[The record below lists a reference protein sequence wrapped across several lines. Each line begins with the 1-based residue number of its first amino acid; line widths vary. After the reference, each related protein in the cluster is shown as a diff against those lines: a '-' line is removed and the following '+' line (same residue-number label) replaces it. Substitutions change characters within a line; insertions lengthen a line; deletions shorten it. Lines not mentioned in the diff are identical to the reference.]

1 MDIRKA
7 RQTDLIDITKIYQ
20 ESFDKEVLNNIEY
33 TDENIYVVEDQGIIL
48 GMCMINYINN
58 IFSNEKTGYINLVCV
73 KSEYR
78 GQGVGTFMLKELEK
92 VAKRKGVTMLMLTS
106 NKKRCSANTLYKN
119 LDYVLYDTNVYKK
132 KIN

>member
-1 MDIRKA
+1 MNNFLYIL
-7 RQTDLIDITKIYQ
+7 LIGPMIEEKYGSRNLIIMIALEALIT
-20 ESFDKEVLNNIEY
+20 
-33 TDENIYVVEDQGIIL
+33 GI
-48 GMCMINYINN
+48 INN
-58 IFSNEKTGYINLVCV
+58 IFTNEKTGYINLVCV

-78 GQGVGTFMLKELEK
+78 GQGVGTFMLRELEK